1 MTDGRGRVVGMV
13 ARANRAYARVEE
25 EEGLLMLESS
35 DCSLP
40 WKLNQQQRTEPLI
53 ALTVACV
60 TKGAHETIFS
70 GSGAVFL
77 SDTGRL

>member
-1 MTDGRGRVVGMV
+1 MKSDVTLPMGAAVTDGRGRVVGMV
-13 ARANRAYARVEE
+13 AQANQVYARVEE

-60 TKGAHETIFS
+60 TKGRS
-70 GSGAVFL
+70 
-77 SDTGRL
+77 